1 MRALVLRSGGRAA
14 DPVGSSIR
22 LATPAVMDISLERIE
37 EAARVIDPQ
46 LLNTPQFSDPT
57 LSEALGRE
65 VIVKMENVSPIGSF
79 KGRGADY
86 FVGGLERRDERLVTA
101 TAGNWGI
108 GLAYAGRRHGQ
119 GVDVFADSS
128 ARPGKL
134 MHMRA
139 LGANV
144 TAVHGSH
151 NEAEAAARDLANSE
165 PGHRLVYDGEPAAV
179 AEGHGTIGV
188 ELLRTGTLDT
198 VVVQVGD
205 GALISG
211 IARWLQAQS
220 PDTRIVGV
228 CASGA
233 PAMKLSIDADRPIR
247 SDPPTTIAGGL
258 AIREPI
264 AASFERV
271 RALVDEVVLVDDDD
285 IRAAMTLIADSIG
298 VLVEPSGAAGV
309 AALRRHSVPGERIA
323 VVLTGAWQ
331 RPDWTAT
338 VM

>member
-1 MRALVLRSGGRAA
+1 
-14 DPVGSSIR
+14 
-22 LATPAVMDISLERIE
+22 MDLSLERIE
-37 EAARVIDPQ
+37 EAATVIDLP
-46 LLNTPQFSDPT
+46 LLNTPQFSDPM

-65 VIVKMENVSPIGSF
+65 TVVKLENVSPLGSF

-108 GLAYAGRRHGQ
+108 GLAYAGRRHGHR
-119 GVDVFADSS
+119 VDIFAGAS
-128 ARPGKL
+128 ASAGKL
-134 MHMRA
+134 RRMRA

-144 TAVHGSH
+144 TAVDGGPDVVH
-151 NEAEAAARDLANSE
+151 AAARDLADRE
-165 PGHRLVYDGEPAAV
+165 PGCLLVSDGEPAAI
-179 AEGHGTIGV
+179 AEGHGTIGI

-211 IARWLQAQS
+211 IARWLKAQS
-220 PDTRIVGV
+220 PNTHVVGV
-228 CASGA
+228 CATGA
-233 PAMKLSIDADRPIR
+233 PAMKLSIDAGRPIR

-258 AIREPI
+258 AISEPI

-271 RALVDEVVLVDDDD
+271 RALVDDVVLVDDED
-285 IRAAMTLIADSIG
+285 IRAGMALIADTLG

-309 AALRRHSVPGERIA
+309 AALQRHSVPGERIA
-323 VVLTGAWQ
+323 VLLTGAAVW
-331 RPDWTAT
+331 PDWNAT
-338 VM
+338 LIHRGN

>member
-1 MRALVLRSGGRAA
+1 
-14 DPVGSSIR
+14 
-22 LATPAVMDISLERIE
+22 MDLSLERIE
-37 EAARVIDPQ
+37 EAARVIDPS
-46 LLNTPQFSDPT
+46 LLNTPQFSDPM

-65 VIVKMENVSPIGSF
+65 TVVKMENVSPIGSF

-86 FVGGLERRDERLVTA
+86 FVGGLEDRDERLVTA

-108 GLAYAGRRHGQ
+108 GLAYAGRRHGHP
-119 GVDVFADSS
+119 VEIFAGAS
-128 ARPGKL
+128 AYAGKL
-134 MHMRA
+134 RRMSA

-144 TAVHGSH
+144 TTVDGGPDEVH
-151 NEAEAAARDLANSE
+151 AAARDLADKES
-165 PGHRLVYDGEPAAV
+165 GCRLVSDGEPAAV

-211 IARWLQAQS
+211 IARWLKAQS
-220 PDTRIVGV
+220 PNTHVVGV

-233 PAMKLSIDADRPIR
+233 PAMKLSIDAGRPIR

-258 AIREPI
+258 AISEPI
-264 AASFERV
+264 AASLERL
-271 RALVDEVVLVDDDD
+271 RALVDDIVLVDDDD
-285 IRAAMTLIADSIG
+285 IRAAMALIADTIG

-309 AALRRHSVPGERIA
+309 AALQRHSVPGERIA
-323 VVLTGAWQ
+323 VLLTGALE

-338 VM
+338 LM

>member
-1 MRALVLRSGGRAA
+1 
-14 DPVGSSIR
+14 
-22 LATPAVMDISLERIE
+22 MDISLERIE
-37 EAARVIDPQ
+37 EAARVIDPP
-46 LLNTPQFSDPT
+46 LLNTPQFADPT

-65 VIVKMENVSPIGSF
+65 VVVKMENVSPIGSF

-86 FVGGLERRDERLVTA
+86 FVSGLERRDERLVTA
-101 TAGNWGI
+101 TAGNWGT
-108 GLAYAGRRHGQ
+108 GLAYAGRRHGF
-119 GVDVFADSS
+119 GVDVFTDSS

-134 MHMRA
+134 VRMRA

-144 TAVHGSH
+144 TAVHGDLD
-151 NEAEAAARDLANSE
+151 EAEAAARHLADRE
-165 PGHRLVYDGEPAAV
+165 PGHRLVKDGEPAAV

-211 IARWLQAQS
+211 IARWLKAKS

-233 PAMKLSIDADRPIR
+233 PAMKLSIDAERPIR

-258 AIREPI
+258 AITEPI

-271 RALVDEVVLVDDDD
+271 RALVDEVVLVTDDD
-285 IRAAMTLIADSIG
+285 IRGAMALIADTIG

-309 AALRRHSVPGERIA
+309 AALRSHSVPGERIA
-323 VVLTGAWQ
+323 VVLTGSWQ

-338 VM
+338 LM

>member
-1 MRALVLRSGGRAA
+1 
-14 DPVGSSIR
+14 
-22 LATPAVMDISLERIE
+22 MDLSLERIE
-37 EAARVIDPQ
+37 EAARVIDPL

-65 VIVKMENVSPIGSF
+65 VLVKMENVSPVGSF

-86 FVGGLERRDERLVTA
+86 FVAGLERRDERLVTA

-108 GLAYAGRRHGQ
+108 GLAYAGRRYGC
-119 GVDVFADSS
+119 GVEVFANSS
-128 ARPGKL
+128 ASAGKL
-134 MHMRA
+134 ARMRA
-139 LGANV
+139 FGASV
-144 TAVHGSH
+144 TAVDGGL
-151 NEAEAAARDLANSE
+151 NEADAAARDLANR
-165 PGHRLVYDGEPAAV
+165 PGHRLVYDGEPAAI

-188 ELLRTGTLDT
+188 ELLRAGTLDT

-211 IARWLQAQS
+211 IARWLKAHS

-233 PAMKLSIDADRPIR
+233 PAMKLSIDAGRPIR
-247 SDPPTTIAGGL
+247 RDPPTTIAGGL
-258 AIREPI
+258 AISAPI

-271 RALVDEVVLVDDDD
+271 RSLVDEIVLVDDDD
-285 IRAAMTLIADSIG
+285 IRAAMALIADTIG

-309 AALRRHSVPGERIA
+309 AALRHHTVPGERIA

-331 RPDWTAT
+331 RPDWTRT
-338 VM
+338 VR

>member
-1 MRALVLRSGGRAA
+1 M
-14 DPVGSSIR
+14 
-22 LATPAVMDISLERIE
+22 
-37 EAARVIDPQ
+37 
-46 LLNTPQFSDPT
+46 

-65 VIVKMENVSPIGSF
+65 AVVKMENVSPIGSF

-108 GLAYAGRRHGQ
+108 GLAYAGRRHGHC
-119 GVDVFADSS
+119 VDIFAGAS
-128 ARPGKL
+128 AYAGKL
-134 MHMRA
+134 RRMRA

-144 TAVHGSH
+144 TVVDGGPDEVH
-151 NEAEAAARDLANSE
+151 AAARDLADRE
-165 PGHRLVYDGEPAAV
+165 PGCRLVSDGEPAAV

-211 IARWLQAQS
+211 IARWLKAQS
-220 PDTRIVGV
+220 PNTHVVGV

-233 PAMKLSIDADRPIR
+233 PAMKLSIDAGRPIR

-258 AIREPI
+258 AISEPI

-271 RALVDEVVLVDDDD
+271 RALVDDVVLVDDDD
-285 IRAAMTLIADSIG
+285 IRAAMALIADTIG

-309 AALRRHSVPGERIA
+309 AAVQRHSLPGERIA
-323 VVLTGAWQ
+323 VVLTGAAE

-338 VM
+338 LQP

>member
-1 MRALVLRSGGRAA
+1 
-14 DPVGSSIR
+14 
-22 LATPAVMDISLERIE
+22 MDLSLERIE
-37 EAARVIDPQ
+37 EAARVIDPL

-65 VIVKMENVSPIGSF
+65 VLVKLENVSPVGSF

-86 FVGGLERRDERLVTA
+86 FVGGLERLDERLVTS

-108 GLAYAGRRHGQ
+108 GLAYAGRRHGC
-119 GVDVFADSS
+119 GVDVFANSS
-128 ARPGKL
+128 ASAGKL
-134 MHMRA
+134 TRMRA
-139 LGANV
+139 FGASV
-144 TAVHGSH
+144 TAVDGGLV
-151 NEAEAAARDLANSE
+151 EADAAARDLVNRV
-165 PGHRLVYDGEPAAV
+165 PGHRLVYDGEPAAI

-188 ELLRTGTLDT
+188 ELLRAGTLDT

-211 IARWLQAQS
+211 IARWVKAHS

-233 PAMKLSIDADRPIR
+233 PAMKLSIDAGRPIR

-258 AIREPI
+258 AISAPI

-271 RALVDEVVLVDDDD
+271 QTLVDEIVLVDDDD
-285 IRAAMTLIADSIG
+285 IRAAMALIADTIG

-309 AALRRHSVPGERIA
+309 AAVRRHTLPGERIA
-323 VVLTGAWQ
+323 VILTGAWQ
-331 RPDWTAT
+331 RPDWTRT
-338 VM
+338 VS

>member
-1 MRALVLRSGGRAA
+1 
-14 DPVGSSIR
+14 
-22 LATPAVMDISLERIE
+22 MDLSLERIE
-37 EAARVIDPQ
+37 EAARVIDPP
-46 LLNTPQFSDPT
+46 LLNTPQFSDPM

-65 VIVKMENVSPIGSF
+65 TVVKMENVSPIGSF

-108 GLAYAGRRHGQ
+108 GLAYAGRRHSHR
-119 GVDVFADSS
+119 VEIFAGAS
-128 ARPGKL
+128 AYAGKL
-134 MHMRA
+134 RRMRA

-144 TAVHGSH
+144 TAVDGGPDEVH
-151 NEAEAAARDLANSE
+151 AAARDLADRE
-165 PGHRLVYDGEPAAV
+165 AGCRLVSDGEPAAV

-188 ELLRTGTLDT
+188 ELLRSGTLDT

-211 IARWLQAQS
+211 IARWLKAHS
-220 PDTRIVGV
+220 PNTHVVGV

-233 PAMKLSIDADRPIR
+233 PAMKLSIDAGRPIR
-247 SDPPTTIAGGL
+247 TDPPTTIAGGL
-258 AIREPI
+258 AISEPI
-264 AASFERV
+264 AASFERL
-271 RALVDEVVLVDDDD
+271 RALVDDVVLVDDDD
-285 IRAAMTLIADSIG
+285 IRAAMALIADTIG

-309 AALRRHSVPGERIA
+309 AAVQRHSVPGERIA
-323 VVLTGAWQ
+323 ILLTGASA

-338 VM
+338 LM

>member
-1 MRALVLRSGGRAA
+1 
-14 DPVGSSIR
+14 
-22 LATPAVMDISLERIE
+22 MDLSLERIE
-37 EAARVIDPQ
+37 EAAKVIDPP
-46 LLNTPQFSDPT
+46 LLNTPQFSDPM

-65 VIVKMENVSPIGSF
+65 TVVKMENVSPIGSF

-108 GLAYAGRRHGQ
+108 GLAYAGRRHGHR
-119 GVDVFADSS
+119 VDIFAGAS
-128 ARPGKL
+128 AYAGKL
-134 MHMRA
+134 RRMSA

-144 TAVHGSH
+144 TVVYGGPDVVHG
-151 NEAEAAARDLANSE
+151 AARDLADRES
-165 PGHRLVYDGEPAAV
+165 GCRLVSDGEPAAV
-179 AEGHGTIGV
+179 AEGHGTIGI

-198 VVVQVGD
+198 AVVPVGD

-211 IARWLQAQS
+211 IARWLKAQS
-220 PDTRIVGV
+220 PNTHVVGV

-233 PAMKLSIDADRPIR
+233 PAMKLSIDAGRPIR

-258 AIREPI
+258 AISEPI
-264 AASFERV
+264 AASLERLRV
-271 RALVDEVVLVDDDD
+271 LVDDVVLVDDDD
-285 IRAAMTLIADSIG
+285 IRTAMGLIADTLG

-309 AALRRHSVPGERIA
+309 AAAQRHSVPGERIA
-323 VVLTGAWQ
+323 VLLTGAAE

-338 VM
+338 LM

>member
-1 MRALVLRSGGRAA
+1 
-14 DPVGSSIR
+14 
-22 LATPAVMDISLERIE
+22 MDLSLERIE

-65 VIVKMENVSPIGSF
+65 VVVKMENVSPIGSF

-108 GLAYAGRRHGQ
+108 GLAYAGRRHGN

-134 MHMRA
+134 ARMRA
-139 LGANV
+139 FGANV
-144 TAVHGSH
+144 TAVDGDL

-165 PGHRLVYDGEPAAV
+165 PGHRLVKDGEPAAV

-211 IARWLQAQS
+211 IARWLKAKS

-233 PAMKLSIDADRPIR
+233 PAMKLSIDAERPIR

-258 AIREPI
+258 AISEPI

-271 RALVDEVVLVDDDD
+271 RTLVDEVVLVTDDD
-285 IRAAMTLIADSIG
+285 IRGAMALIADTIG

-309 AALRRHSVPGERIA
+309 AALRSHSVPGERIA

-338 VM
+338 VRG